1 MWILPGLIWL
11 IGLTLWPVMA
21 CGQPAGEVREL
32 QTVVID
38 PGHGGNDPGA
48 VAAGIREKDL
58 VLDVSLRLG
67 RMISEAYPGVKVHY
81 TRSKDVFIP
90 LHARA
95 SAAVRHKADL
105 FISVHANWVSQTSV
119 GGTETFT
126 LGLHRSQENLEVAK
140 KENSVILLEEDYSTN
155 YEGFN
160 PNETES
166 YIMFENMQSEYQ
178 SQSISLAAHIQEE
191 FTRHLRLHNRGVKQ
205 AGFLVLRQITMPG
218 VLVEIGFISNP
229 TERKFLVSEEGK
241 RKVAESLFKAFKTYK
256 KEIDDRSRFTT
267 VAGNTPVTGQE
278 QPEPQETG
286 LAVAATPP
294 DSTPASGPSGKPEG
308 KTPPAEKNS
317 TSPGMTKTEPSPP
330 QGKQVATNWYAVQIG
345 AVTRNVPPTPS
356 NFKGLK
362 EIYQIRVAPYYKY
375 FYGKFP
381 TAGEAAR
388 ELKRV
393 SSKFPQAFVVLIE
406 NGVPRALKKSELP

>member
-278 QPEPQETG
+278 QPEPTGNRPCRCGHPPRFHTRIRPLRKTRREDPASRKKQHLAGDDKNRAFSPSGQTGCHQLVCSPNRRRHQKRPPHPFQFQRPERNLPDQGRPLLQIFLRKIPYCRRSSQRTETG
-286 LAVAATPP
+286 ILQISAGIC
-294 DSTPASGPSGKPEG
+294 GPHRKRR
-308 KTPPAEKNS
+308 
-317 TSPGMTKTEPSPP
+317 P
-330 QGKQVATNWYAVQIG
+330 QGPEEK
-345 AVTRNVPPTPS
+345 
-356 NFKGLK
+356 
-362 EIYQIRVAPYYKY
+362 
-375 FYGKFP
+375 
-381 TAGEAAR
+381 
-388 ELKRV
+388 
-393 SSKFPQAFVVLIE
+393 
-406 NGVPRALKKSELP
+406 